1 METNYFHDA
10 HVVFMFIKN
19 LRYGDLRG
27 GPMAKTPCSH
37 AGGPGL
43 ITVWGARPYMLQLRP
58 GAPKEIK
65 QKLNLEER
73 KYKVKRMVTACQ

>member
-1 METNYFHDA
+1 
-10 HVVFMFIKN
+10 
-19 LRYGDLRG
+19 
-27 GPMAKTPCSH
+27 MAKTPCSH
-37 AGGPGL
+37 AGGLGL
-43 ITVWGARPYMLQLRP
+43 IAVWGARPYMLQLRP